1 MIFFLSFPAL
11 VRPFRCTRSPNGIAK
26 VLLFFYSANFFEVF
40 LKNLHPA
47 PIRQRAGML
56 NLPGASTCKYRIHD
70 CVVEP
75 SPLCKVE
82 QVEAVAHQL
91 HLREH
96 IANLLAG
103 DTYL

>member
-1 MIFFLSFPAL
+1 MIFSLSFPAL

-47 PIRQRAGML
+47 PIRQLAGML
-56 NLPGASTCKYRIHD
+56 NLPGASTGKYRIHD

-103 DTYL
+103 GTYL